1 MLVVALTGGI
11 GSGKST
17 VGQIF
22 AQLGAIV
29 IDSDQ
34 LARDVM
40 ERGSIGFNEVVAKF
54 GDEILKNGEID
65 RQILASLVFR
75 DPAKRSELEQITHP
89 LIRKAFT
96 KVVSSALPDS
106 IVINQIPLLVE
117 SNHDYKFDHIITVS
131 ASESIRSERLIKRG
145 LTNEQIKQRMQ
156 AQATDQM
163 REDIADSVIV
173 NEKSEQEVTDQVEK
187 IWEQLLSKNVD
198 KLCGQ

>member
-34 LARDVM
+34 LARDVI

-65 RQILASLVFR
+65 RQILASLIFK

-89 LIRKAFT
+89 LIRRAFA
-96 KVVSSALPDS
+96 KMVSSASPDS

-131 ASESIRSERLIKRG
+131 ASERIRSERLIKRG
-145 LTNEQIKQRMQ
+145 LTNDQIKQRMG

-163 REDIADSVIV
+163 REDIADSVII
-173 NEKSEQEVTDQVEK
+173 NEKNEQELTDQVEK
-187 IWEQLLSKNVD
+187 IWEQLLLKNVG
-198 KLCGQ
+198 K

>member
-22 AQLGAIV
+22 AQLGATV

-34 LARDVM
+34 LARDVI

-65 RQILASLVFR
+65 RQILASLIFK

-89 LIRKAFT
+89 LIRKAFA
-96 KVVSSALPDS
+96 KVVSSASPDS

-117 SNHDYKFDHIITVS
+117 SNHDYRFDHIITVS

-173 NEKSEQEVTDQVEK
+173 NEKSEQEITDQVEK
-187 IWEQLLSKNVD
+187 IWEQLLSKNVG
-198 KLCGQ
+198 K

>member
-34 LARDVM
+34 LARDVI

-65 RQILASLVFR
+65 RQILASLIFK

-89 LIRKAFT
+89 LIRRAFA
-96 KVVSSALPDS
+96 KMVSSASPDS

-145 LTNEQIKQRMQ
+145 LTNDQIKQRLG

-163 REDIADSVIV
+163 RENIADSVII
-173 NEKSEQEVTDQVEK
+173 NEKNEQELTDQVEK
-187 IWEQLLSKNVD
+187 IWEQLLSKNVG
-198 KLCGQ
+198 K

>member
-29 IDSDQ
+29 VDSDQ
-34 LARDVM
+34 LARNVL

-65 RQILASLVFR
+65 RQLLGSIVFK
-75 DPAKRSELEQITHP
+75 DPTKRSELEQITHP
-89 LIRKAFT
+89 LIRKAFAEVIARST
-96 KVVSSALPDS
+96 YNS

-117 SNHDYKFDHIITVS
+117 SNHDYKFDHVITVS
-131 ASESIRSERLIKRG
+131 ASEDIRAQRLLKRG
-145 LTNEQIKQRMQ
+145 LTGVQIRERMQ

-163 REDIADSVIV
+163 REGIADSVIV
-173 NEKSEQEVTDQVEK
+173 NEKSEQEITDQVEK
-187 IWEQLLSKNVD
+187 IWELLLLKNVS
-198 KLCGQ
+198 K

>member
-34 LARDVM
+34 LARDVI

-65 RQILASLVFR
+65 RQILASLIFKN
-75 DPAKRSELEQITHP
+75 PAKRSELEQITHP
-89 LIRKAFT
+89 LIRKAFA
-96 KVVSSALPDS
+96 KVVSSASPDS

-131 ASESIRSERLIKRG
+131 ASKSIRSERLIKRG

-173 NEKSEQEVTDQVEK
+173 NEKSEQEITDQVEK
-187 IWEQLLSKNVD
+187 IWEQLLAKNVG
-198 KLCGQ
+198 K

>member
-22 AQLGAIV
+22 AQLGATV

-34 LARDVM
+34 LARDVI

-65 RQILASLVFR
+65 RQILASLVFK
-75 DPAKRSELEQITHP
+75 DPAKRAELEQITHP
-89 LIRKAFT
+89 LIRKAFA
-96 KVVSSALPDS
+96 KVISSASPDS

-131 ASESIRSERLIKRG
+131 ASESIRTDRLIKRG

-163 REDIADSVIV
+163 REGIADSVIV
-173 NEKSEQEVTDQVEK
+173 NEKSEQEITDQVEK
-187 IWEQLLSKNVD
+187 IWEQLSSKNVG
-198 KLCGQ
+198 K

>member
-22 AQLGAIV
+22 AQLGATV

-34 LARDVM
+34 LARDVL
-40 ERGSIGFNEVVAKF
+40 ERGSVGFNEVVAKF
-54 GDEILKNGEID
+54 GDGILKSGEID
-65 RQILASLVFR
+65 RQILASLVFK
-75 DPAKRSELEQITHP
+75 DAIKRNELEQITHP
-89 LIRKAFT
+89 LIRKAFA
-96 KVVSSALPDS
+96 KVISSASPDS

-117 SNHDYKFDHIITVS
+117 SKHDYKFDHIITVS

-145 LTNEQIKQRMQ
+145 LTNEQIKQRMA

-163 REDIADSVIV
+163 REDIADSVIM
-173 NEKSEQEVTDQVEK
+173 NEKTEQKLTDQVEK
-187 IWEQLLSKNVD
+187 IWELLLSKNVG
-198 KLCGQ
+198 K

>member
-17 VGQIF
+17 VGKIF

-29 IDSDQ
+29 VDSDQ
-34 LARDVM
+34 LARDVL

-65 RQILASLVFR
+65 RQLLGSIVFK
-75 DPAKRSELEQITHP
+75 DPTKRSELEQITHP
-89 LIRKAFT
+89 LIRKAFAEVIARST
-96 KVVSSALPDS
+96 SNS

-117 SNHDYKFDHIITVS
+117 SNHDYKFDHVITVS
-131 ASESIRSERLIKRG
+131 ASEDIRAQRLLKRG
-145 LTNEQIKQRMQ
+145 LTGVQIRERMQ

-163 REDIADSVIV
+163 REGIADSVIV

-187 IWEQLLSKNVD
+187 IWELLLLKNVS
-198 KLCGQ
+198 K

>member
-22 AQLGAIV
+22 AQLGATV

-34 LARDVM
+34 LARDVI

-65 RQILASLVFR
+65 RQILASLIFK

-89 LIRKAFT
+89 LIRKALA

-145 LTNEQIKQRMQ
+145 LTNEQIKQRLQ

-173 NEKSEQEVTDQVEK
+173 NEKSEQEITDQVEK
-187 IWEQLLSKNVD
+187 IWEQLLSKNVG
-198 KLCGQ
+198 K

>member
-29 IDSDQ
+29 VDSDQ
-34 LARDVM
+34 LARDVL

-65 RQILASLVFR
+65 RQLLGSIVFK
-75 DPAKRSELEQITHP
+75 DPSKRSELEQITHP
-89 LIRKAFT
+89 LIRKAFAEVIARST
-96 KVVSSALPDS
+96 SNS

-117 SNHDYKFDHIITVS
+117 SNHDYKFDHVITVS
-131 ASESIRSERLIKRG
+131 ASEDIRAQRLLKRG
-145 LTNEQIKQRMQ
+145 LTGVQIRERMQ

-163 REDIADSVIV
+163 REGIADSVIV

-187 IWEQLLSKNVD
+187 IWELLLLKNVS
-198 KLCGQ
+198 K